1 MKKWVVSLILLAATG
16 ISLSTGQSRDYWP
29 TLEWRKSTPE
39 KQGLDAAK
47 LRDMTKD
54 VRKNIPQAT
63 CIMVVRHGYVVLEEY
78 WNAKPEQP
86 MQMWSATK
94 GIISILL
101 GISKDG
107 GLIQDIDRPMLD
119 YLPELKEMSHSSV
132 GKITLHHLLTMSSGL
147 GTSFSSPD
155 QGLLEATIRFPPSHD
170 AGSRFDYNESDPAI
184 ISLIISKVA
193 QEPIPSFAKRVLF
206 EPLGINDFKW
216 DGGKTPGGSV
226 DLFLRPRDMAKIGYL
241 YLNDGIWD
249 GTQIV
254 SSSWVRQSVSKQI
267 DVPERDLPKEYQYG
281 LLWWLYKIKS
291 HSAFFSLGIGG
302 QIIYVIPA
310 LDIVYVSTSKSS
322 IDSNPELF
330 KMPERYIV
338 PAVLAK

>member
-1 MKKWVVSLILLAATG
+1 MKKCVVSLILLAATA
-16 ISLSTGQSRDYWP
+16 ISLSNAQSRDYWP

-47 LRDMTKD
+47 LRDMTMD

-63 CIMVVRHGYVVLEEY
+63 CIMVVRHGYVILEEY
-78 WNAKPEQP
+78 FNSKPEQT

-94 GIISILL
+94 SIISILL
-101 GISKDG
+101 GISKDS
-107 GLIQDIDRPMLD
+107 GLIKDIDRPMLE
-119 YLPELKEMSHSSV
+119 YLPELNEKSHPSV

-147 GTSFSSPD
+147 GTSFSAPD
-155 QGLLEATIRFPPSHD
+155 QGLLEAAIRFPPSHD
-170 AGSRFDYNESDPAI
+170 AGSTFDYNESDPAI

-193 QEPIPSFAKRVLF
+193 KEPILSYAKRVLF
-206 EPLGINDFKW
+206 APLGINDFKW
-216 DGGKTPGGSV
+216 DGSKTPGGSV

-241 YLNDGIWD
+241 YLNDGLWD
-249 GTQIV
+249 RMQIV
-254 SSSWVRQSVSKQI
+254 STSWVRQSVSKQI

-281 LLWWLYKIKS
+281 LLWWLYKTKS

-310 LDIVYVSTSKSS
+310 LDIVYVSTSRSS
-322 IDSNPELF
+322 IDSSPELF

-338 PAVLAK
+338 PSVLAE